1 MISIVTGTLN
11 RKWLLPKLIENTVQS
26 NELLELVLVDGGST
40 DGSIEMIKELNH
52 PQVKLI
58 EVGGRSSYPHFMNLG
73 IRSAKHDFICQWN
86 DDALLVNDWNDVINE
101 INDSSIDAW
110 LFTWQYVDL
119 DNVKNESVLKNVT
132 WNLGD
137 EKLRN
142 PSGEIV
148 MNYGI
153 YRKDLFK
160 KFGMFDR
167 NFMFYYA
174 DGELSHRFFELGA
187 KFKACNS
194 IKVASVNG
202 VPKLMPHPPQQ
213 QWDYYS
219 LCRENHLM
227 KRFQSNLEML

>member
-40 DGSIEMIKELNH
+40 DGSIEMIKDLNH
-52 PQVKLI
+52 PQIKLI

-73 IRSAKHDFICQWN
+73 IRSAKHDFVCQWN
-86 DDALLVNDWNDVINE
+86 DDALLVNDWSDVVHE
-101 INDSSIDAW
+101 INDSSVDAW
-110 LFTWQYVDL
+110 LFTWQYVELADI
-119 DNVKNESVLKNVT
+119 KNKSALKNVE

-142 PSGEIV
+142 PAGEIV

-160 KFGMFDR
+160 KFGMFDK

-174 DGELSHRFFELGA
+174 AGELSHRFFEMGA
-187 KFKACNS
+187 RFKACNS
-194 IKVASVNG
+194 IKVASVSG

-213 QWDYYS
+213 QWDYYA
-219 LCRENHLM
+219 LCRSNHLM
-227 KRFQSNLEML
+227 KRFQTNLELL